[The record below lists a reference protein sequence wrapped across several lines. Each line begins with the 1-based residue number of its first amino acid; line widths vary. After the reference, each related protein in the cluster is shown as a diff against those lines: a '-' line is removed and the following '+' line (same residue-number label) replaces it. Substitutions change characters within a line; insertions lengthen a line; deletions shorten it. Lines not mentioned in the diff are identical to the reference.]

1 MEEVW
6 FLKVSTPSNSG
17 PNFGGIQK
25 RTRTGNGS
33 NQILHG
39 DRSMKGKFLGVH
51 HASQPTRVSRGHGGQ
66 NISSLSLACARV
78 I

>member
-39 DRSMKGKFLGVH
+39 DRSVKGKFLGVH
-51 HASQPTRVSRGHGGQ
+51 HASQPTRVSRGQ